1 LFLFSFSPID
11 SQICPT
17 IEFDHRRSQNQINYL
32 LQHHP
37 LQFHLITYTSANK
50 QCFVR
55 FIDLQYLLTS
65 HRTIANFKLYDD
77 DKLALVCTN
86 IMETN
91 NGTST
96 ETNLFNPNHQS
107 HLMII
112 NMKSSNDS
120 QINDFRANP
129 SNLLLSYTLKDI
141 PAKLTV
147 DGRRNLIAVVR
158 RKFFSF
164 FVYFSYQLIRN
175 GFD

>member
-1 LFLFSFSPID
+1 
-11 SQICPT
+11 
-17 IEFDHRRSQNQINYL
+17 
-32 LQHHP
+32 
-37 LQFHLITYTSANK
+37 
-50 QCFVR
+50 
-55 FIDLQYLLTS
+55 
-65 HRTIANFKLYDD
+65 
-77 DKLALVCTN
+77 
-86 IMETN
+86 METN